1 MSKLTDNH
9 YKKEVLPRIFDPN
22 GIEREKLNCI
32 IAQTEALYDIS
43 SWINDTNK
51 RKFLMECKICL
62 ETSHYTEN
70 CPTIKNRKRM
80 RSIKGIPKSLLTEVS
95 SDHKGAM
102 LGEDGKF
109 FCYSVDIEGYHEGKK
124 EIPPFLP
131 NKKTSKYDI
140 NKQEDVPEYL
150 LCKLCNQLIHDA
162 SITQCCQKT
171 FCYKCITDALL
182 SSPNNKCPICKAVN
196 ISAVDMVFP
205 NRNTKQVC
213 NVNL

>member
-1 MSKLTDNH
+1 M
-9 YKKEVLPRIFDPN
+9 F
-22 GIEREKLNCI
+22 
-32 IAQTEALYDIS
+32 IS
-43 SWINDTNK
+43 FH
-51 RKFLMECKICL
+51 R
-62 ETSHYTEN
+62 
-70 CPTIKNRKRM
+70 
-80 RSIKGIPKSLLTEVS
+80 
-95 SDHKGAM
+95 
-102 LGEDGKF
+102 
-109 FCYSVDIEGYHEGKK
+109 EGYHEGKK

-213 NVNL
+213 NVNLWNR